1 MAVKT
6 LTSTAGVAAV
16 PRLHHIGETV
26 VWADYSG
33 QGSLSASDVILMI
46 KVPDQV
52 DITDGALIGS
62 YGTAA
67 GNTFKLGV
75 DADDDAIITAGT
87 SFSDAAILLRANAPT
102 LPFRVSLSTTADI
115 QRGWTWCKITGVVMQ
130 PIASASVS
138 MSLSVM
144 LKYCAAGQL
153 RGGRL

>member
-6 LTSTAGVAAV
+6 LTSTAGIAAV
-16 PRLHHIGETV
+16 PRLHHQGEVV

-33 QGSLSASDVILMI
+33 QGSLSLSDVILMV

-75 DADDDAIITAGT
+75 DADDAAIITAGT
-87 SFSDAAILLRANAPT
+87 SFSNTAILLRANAAT
-102 LPFRVSLSTTADI
+102 LPFRVSLSSTADI
-115 QRGWTWCKITGVVMQ
+115 QRGYTWAKITAVVVQ
-130 PIASASVS
+130 PIGSASVS
-138 MSLSVM
+138 MSMSVM
-144 LKYCAAGQL
+144 LKYVAAGNI
-153 RGGRL
+153 RPGRL